1 MFDEIKLDTEYDNLV
16 DIILEIIKFAL
27 EIDSI
32 PFIIKLYDEYKQ
44 EIELAFLQITGMI
57 VDSISK
63 QYHKN
68 LQITY
73 FTDKLKLLETISFQC
88 GVSGEV
94 AADFCILLQNLLQQP
109 QPINIIWNS
118 YNPLRLITIWIKLLR
133 IFDRIVPAMNGKI
146 KVLEE
151 ALIDVAINIIDE
163 INSLSAL
170 RNWLYDDL
178 DEELKVI
185 DYFAQ
190 LDLIRLLNL
199 PKITQISLLI
209 WIGIYGYANALDLA
223 NGIKFSLLG
232 RVFRSLDVDLDS
244 FLAVIGKGKFGNLV
258 YYSTR
263 ILYLWGNLS
272 YKSIF
277 KKKAQNNIEH

>member
-1 MFDEIKLDTEYDNLV
+1 MFDEIKLSTEYDNLV
-16 DIILEIIKFAL
+16 DIICEIMKFAL
-27 EIDSI
+27 EIDNI
-32 PFIIKLYDEYKQ
+32 PFAIKLYDEYKQ
-44 EIELAFLQITGMI
+44 EIELAFLKTTGMI
-57 VDSISK
+57 VYSISK
-63 QYHKN
+63 QYRKN

-73 FTDKLKLLETISFQC
+73 FIDKLKLFETIWFQC

-118 YNPLRLITIWIKLLR
+118 YNPLRLIIIWIKLFRLL
-133 IFDRIVPAMNGKI
+133 DRIVPAMNGKI
-146 KVLEE
+146 KILED
-151 ALIDVAINIIDE
+151 ALIDVAIDIIDE
-163 INSLSAL
+163 IDSLNVL

-209 WIGIYGYANALDLA
+209 WNGIYGYAIALDLA
-223 NGIKFSLLG
+223 SGIKFSIIG

-244 FLAVIGKGKFGNLV
+244 FLAVTIVDVQVDIN
-258 YYSTR
+258 T
-263 ILYLWGNLS
+263 
-272 YKSIF
+272 
-277 KKKAQNNIEH
+277 